1 MKCMFSSVYYA
12 YTLMLLT
19 RAKSNV
25 LTDLVVRVRAI
36 VPGVRGFKPGRG
48 DGFEGR

>member
-1 MKCMFSSVYYA
+1 MKCVFSSVYYA
-12 YTLMLLT
+12 YTLMLV
-19 RAKSNV
+19 RAKGNV

-48 DGFEGR
+48 NGFYGR